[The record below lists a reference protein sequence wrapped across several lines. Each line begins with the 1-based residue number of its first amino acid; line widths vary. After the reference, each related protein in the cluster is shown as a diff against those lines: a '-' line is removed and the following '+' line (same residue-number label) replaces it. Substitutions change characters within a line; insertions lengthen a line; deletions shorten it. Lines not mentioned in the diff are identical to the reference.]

1 MSNKNSFQVLLLL
14 PPPSSSNA
22 NRFAIEPKGFTMEP
36 QIELSDFFF
45 FFFPD
50 GSQLVHPLAGLNCLR
65 YRGVFLI
72 FLKVFFTA
80 ASRSG
85 SGPSSANGNSLHGT
99 FSGTI
104 AGCFLGILM
113 GSVGGGVTG
122 SLFGALL
129 GVVTSSLL
137 GVTWL
142 KILLSNFCFTAV
154 TKSPSSSFRDLANVV
169 GSA

>member
-22 NRFAIEPKGFTMEP
+22 NRFVIEPKGFTTEP

-104 AGCFLGILM
+104 AGCFFGYFDGKCRWWCHRFSLWCSSGCGDRFSLG
-113 GSVGGGVTG
+113 
-122 SLFGALL
+122 
-129 GVVTSSLL
+129 
-137 GVTWL
+137 
-142 KILLSNFCFTAV
+142 C
-154 TKSPSSSFRDLANVV
+154 DLAQN
-169 GSA
+169 SFKQLLFHSSDQISFFIFS